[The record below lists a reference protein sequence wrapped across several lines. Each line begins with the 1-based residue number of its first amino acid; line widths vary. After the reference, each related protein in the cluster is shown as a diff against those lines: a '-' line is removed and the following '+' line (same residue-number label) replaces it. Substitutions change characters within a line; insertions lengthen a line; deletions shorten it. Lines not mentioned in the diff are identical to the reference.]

1 MLGFLKSLRRRSSAP
16 DTTLPG
22 FDRAYY
28 LANNPDVK
36 ATGRDPQAHFL
47 EYGWKEGRDP
57 SWGFRLSRY
66 LQANPDVRDAGVNP
80 LVHFLEF
87 GLAEGRDYGAP
98 GAHGESAVV
107 KTAVLAGVTPSSRPL
122 LTTADESGPAIDR
135 LWRRKGSL
143 QRMAKTGVVL
153 GYDPPAPLS

>member
-1 MLGFLKSLRRRSSAP
+1 MLGFLKSMRRKTPAP
-16 DTTLPG
+16 DTALPG

-57 SWGFRLSRY
+57 SWGFSLSRY
-66 LQANPDVRDAGVNP
+66 LHANPDVREAGVNP
-80 LVHFLEF
+80 LMHFLEF

-98 GAHGESAVV
+98 RANRDGPVTDAP
-107 KTAVLAGVTPSSRPL
+107 TLAGVTPSSRPL
-122 LTTADESGPAIDR
+122 LATADEAEPAMDR
-135 LWRRKGSL
+135 LWRRKGSS
-143 QRMAKTGVVL
+143 QRMVKTGVIL
-153 GYDPPAPLS
+153 GYDPPAPSS

>member
-1 MLGFLKSLRRRSSAP
+1 MLGFIKSLRRKSSAP

-28 LANNPDVK
+28 LANNPDVR

-57 SWGFRLSRY
+57 SLGFCLARY

-80 LVHFLEF
+80 LIHFLEF
-87 GLAEGRDYGAP
+87 GLAEGRDYGALR
-98 GAHGESAVV
+98 GHGESPVMKPPV
-107 KTAVLAGVTPSSRPL
+107 HAGVTPSSRPL
-122 LTTADESGPAIDR
+122 PTAGGSGPAMDR

-143 QRMAKTGVVL
+143 QRMVKTGVVL
-153 GYDPPAPLS
+153 GYDPPAPSS